1 MRNSRSQHSAQYD
14 EDGNIILPSD
24 DDECSAPEWRVTDTE
39 APKKPEDVLGSMRRK
54 TYNVTNAFL
63 QEGWRQ
69 YEWSAKDLW
78 RAICNLRGNLCKTAK
93 WFWGFLMQPV
103 WIISPNKEP
112 KKYSRGTLFALDIV
126 RFGGTFAAIFVLL
139 FVSLNYKSFWE
150 IMSEKINPVQHAKN
164 VQSQTAVIDA
174 ALKEKLLKS
183 PSLAT
188 AGNKHGNLLSFLPQ
202 VGPPENRIII
212 PKLGINIPL
221 ITPSYKSLLNEDWTR
236 VEEDIQEALRMGVVH
251 YPGTARPGQAGNFFV
266 TGHSSYYP
274 WAEGRYKTVFAR
286 LHNLSPGDEYYVYY
300 GGDQH
305 RYVVRSKKEVKPT
318 DVTVLDQPTTKRM
331 GTLMTCTPVGTT
343 LRRLVLL
350 SEEVNP
356 VTGEAMEVGQQQ
368 EREEKYV
375 KPQMLPI

>member
-1 MRNSRSQHSAQYD
+1 MRNSRSQHRANYD

-24 DDECSAPEWRVTDTE
+24 EDECDAPEWRVTDE
-39 APKKPEDVLGSMRRK
+39 EVPSKPEDVLGNIRTK
-54 TYNVTNAFL
+54 TYDVTNAFI
-63 QEGWRQ
+63 QEGWHQ
-69 YEWSAKDLW
+69 YQWGLKDC
-78 RAICNLRGNLCKTAK
+78 RNVIRNLRTNLKKVAK
-93 WFWGFLMQPV
+93 YLWEFLMQPV
-103 WIISPNKEP
+103 WIISPNKKP
-112 KKYSRGTLFALDIV
+112 RKYNRGTLFALDIV

-139 FVSLNYKSFWE
+139 FVSLNASSFWE
-150 IMSEKINPVQHAKN
+150 IMSEKINPIQHAQN
-164 VQSQTAVIDA
+164 VQNQTAMIDA

-183 PSLAT
+183 PSLVT
-188 AGNKHGNLLSFLPQ
+188 AGTKEGDLLSFLPQ

-212 PKLGINIPL
+212 PKLGINVPL
-221 ITPSYKSLLNEDWTR
+221 ITPSYKSLLNEDWTQ
-236 VEEDIQEALRMGVVH
+236 VEEDIQDALTMGVVH

-274 WAEGRYKTVFAR
+274 WTEGKYKTVFAR
-286 LHNLSPGDEYYVYY
+286 LHNLEPGDEYYVYY

-305 RYVVRSKKEVKPT
+305 RYIIRSKNEVKPT

-350 SEEVNP
+350 SEEVDP
-356 VTGEAMEVGQQQ
+356 VTGEVMKVGEKQ
-368 EREEKYV
+368 EREDKYA